1 MLCKGMA
8 IGLAIAAPVGPIGL
22 LCIRRSIEQGR
33 AAGLATGLG
42 AASADAAYGAIA
54 AFGLTVV
61 SRALVAQ
68 HFWLQ
73 LVGGLFLTWL
83 GIRTALSEPAT
94 QPGEPAALGLFRVY
108 AATVLLTLTNPM
120 TIMSFA
126 AVFAG
131 LGLQS
136 GAGVGVAIALVGGM
150 FLGSALWWL
159 LLSGGAALLR
169 GRLELRHMRWLNRLS
184 GLILLAFAAYAFA
197 QLYRA

>member
-1 MLCKGMA
+1 MLLKGMA

-42 AASADAAYGAIA
+42 AASADAVYGAIA
-54 AFGLTVV
+54 AFGLTAV
-61 SRALVAQ
+61 SSALVAGQ
-68 HFWLQ
+68 FWLQ
-73 LVGGLFLTWL
+73 LGGGLFLGYL
-83 GIRTALSEPAT
+83 GVRTMLAEPAT
-94 QPGEPAALGLFRVY
+94 QPGQSAAGGLFRAY
-108 AATVLLTLTNPM
+108 AATVVLTLTNPL

-131 LGLQS
+131 LGLKA
-136 GAGVGVAIALVGGM
+136 GAGPGGALGVVSGV

-169 GRLELRHMRWLNRLS
+169 ARMELRHLRWLNRLS
-184 GLILLAFAAYAFA
+184 GLILLAFACYTLAA
-197 QLYRA
+197 LYRS